1 MKRINQLLKFAL
13 LLGVVSPHVSCNKL
27 TENANDL
34 IRLDVDTR
42 RSNQAMAS
50 LLVFK
55 EADSM
60 QLYQNQINHSVDEL
74 FKYKKLEVIDAQ
86 LKEIEK
92 TLIGFDQVYWKAY
105 LLYYKS
111 VFYKTIQNEDKQAE
125 KAIEES
131 LEVLSE
137 KVYMNSEYYA
147 LLAMCTSFSIQFAN
161 IVQLAKI
168 ASEVEEYA
176 QQALA
181 LNKENLRAYV
191 VLASHNFHTPK
202 MFGGRLKVEEYALK
216 GLSCPDAIDTSLY
229 APTWGRTQ
237 LYRLLIQ
244 YYEAEGKTEAM
255 ERLKKKYNI

>member
-1 MKRINQLLKFAL
+1 MKRINQRIKFVL
-13 LLGVVSPHVSCNKL
+13 LLGIVSLHLACNNK
-27 TENANDL
+27 TKHANDL
-34 IRLDVDTR
+34 VRLEVDTQ

-50 LLVFK
+50 LVVSK
-55 EADSM
+55 EVDSM
-60 QLYQNQINHSVDEL
+60 KLYQNQINHTVNQL
-74 FKYKKLEVIDAQ
+74 FLNKNLEFVDAQ

-92 TLIGFDQVYWKAY
+92 ERIGFDQVYWKAY
-105 LLYYKS
+105 VLYYKS
-111 VFYKTIQNEDKQAE
+111 VFYKTIEKEDKQAE
-125 KAIEES
+125 EAIEES
-131 LEVLSE
+131 LQVLNN

-147 LLAMCTSFSIQFAN
+147 LLAMCTSFSIQFAS
-161 IVQLAKI
+161 IVKLAKI

-202 MFGGRLKVEEYALK
+202 MFGGGAKVEEYALK

-237 LYRLLIQ
+237 LYHLLIQ